1 MGGGRVHDQ
10 AHGKGCDLPAQGMV
24 AVNGDLD
31 PSRLRV
37 GQLVTIPG
45 ATGQPVA
52 SADCLIFPVSSGD
65 TLWGIARRFDV
76 TVEALVAANPGVDPM
91 AKFYLKW
98 HRKDDAYEYAER
110 ALALDP
116 DLAEAQEI
124 RDKIG

>member
-1 MGGGRVHDQ
+1 M
-10 AHGKGCDLPAQGMV
+10 CSSDL
-24 AVNGDLD
+24 
-31 PSRLRV
+31 
-37 GQLVTIPG
+37 
-45 ATGQPVA
+45 
-52 SADCLIFPVSSGD
+52 
-65 TLWGIARRFDV
+65 
-76 TVEALVAANPGVDPM
+76 M